1 MKNKRYCLVIELK
14 ENHVDEYKN
23 IHINAWPELLKAEKA
38 AGMKEE
44 LIWIYKNLSILYI
57 ECEDID
63 RVFKICADNDVEKKW
78 NITVC
83 PWFDKTPVLDGTE
96 KVKTLEKIFDLNQQ
110 LAGKLEQ
117 F

>member
-1 MKNKRYCLVIELK
+1 MENKRYCLVIELK
-14 ENHVDEYKN
+14 ENYVEEYKN
-23 IHINAWPELLKAEKA
+23 IHINAWSELLKAEKA

-44 LIWIYKNLSILYI
+44 LIWVYKNLSILYI

-63 RVFKICADNDVEKKW
+63 KVFKACGNDEVEKKW

-83 PWFDKTPVLDGTE
+83 PWFKEKPILDGTE
-96 KVKTLEKIFDLNQQ
+96 KVETLEKIFDLNQQ
-110 LAGKLEQ
+110 LASKLEQ